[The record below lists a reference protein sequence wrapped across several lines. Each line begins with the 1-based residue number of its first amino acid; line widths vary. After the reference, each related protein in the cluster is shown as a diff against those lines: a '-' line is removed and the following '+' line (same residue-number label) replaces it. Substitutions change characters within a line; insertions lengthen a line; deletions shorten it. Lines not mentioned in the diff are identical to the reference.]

1 MLEML
6 MQWYRRRFSDP
17 EAIAL
22 LVILVAGFGIIFF
35 FSGLL
40 APLLVAIVLAYLLE
54 WPTVRLQSIGCS
66 RPWATSI
73 VLILFVGILLLMA
86 FVVLPIAWQQGIYL
100 IRDMPGMLNK
110 LSDFAATLPRR
121 YPALM
126 DAGIIDAMA
135 ENMRSRMLT
144 MGDSVVKISLA
155 SLVGLLTIA
164 VYLVLVPL
172 MVFFLLKDK
181 EQMLNAVRRVLPRNR
196 GLAGQVWKEMNQQIT
211 NYIRG
216 KVLEMIVVGIATWL
230 GFLLFGLN
238 YSLLLAVLVGFS
250 VLIPYIG
257 AFVVT
262 IPVVG
267 VALFQFGL
275 GTEFWSCFAV
285 YLIIQGL
292 DGNLLVPVLFS
303 EAVNLHPLVII
314 LSVVIF
320 GGLWGFWGVFFAI
333 PLATLIKAVV
343 HACMTLCHWLTD
355 IVTPFS
361 ASSALIL
368 RIIARYTSC
377 SSKLIWPVLISSTL
391 ANTATSSISAS
402 ST

>member
-1 MLEML
+1 M
-6 MQWYRRRFSDP
+6 S
-17 EAIAL
+17 
-22 LVILVAGFGIIFF
+22 
-35 FSGLL
+35 
-40 APLLVAIVLAYLLE
+40 
-54 WPTVRLQSIGCS
+54 
-66 RPWATSI
+66 
-73 VLILFVGILLLMA
+73 
-86 FVVLPIAWQQGIYL
+86 FVVLPIAWQQGINL
-100 IRDMPGMLNK
+100 IRDMPGMLSK

-135 ENMRSRMLT
+135 ENMRTRIMT
-144 MGDSVVKISLA
+144 MGDTVVKFSLA
-155 SLVGLLTIA
+155 SLVGLLTLA

-172 MVFFLLKDK
+172 MVFFLVKDK

-216 KVLEMIVVGIATWL
+216 KVLEMIVVGIATWI
-230 GFLLFGLN
+230 GFFIFGLN

-343 HACMTLCHWLTD
+343 HA
-355 IVTPFS
+355 
-361 ASSALIL
+361 
-368 RIIARYTSC
+368 
-377 SSKLIWPVLISSTL
+377 WPDVP
-391 ANTATSSISAS
+391 AVEE
-402 ST
+402 

>member
-22 LVILVAGFGIIFF
+22 LIILVAGFGILFF

-54 WPTVRLQSIGCS
+54 WPTVRLEHIGCS
-66 RPWATSI
+66 RRWATSI
-73 VLILFVGILLLMA
+73 VLMA
-86 FVVLPIAWQQGIYL
+86 FVVMPVAWQQGIYL

-144 MGDSVVKISLA
+144 MGDSVVKYSLA
-155 SLVGLLTIA
+155 SLVGLLTLA

-172 MVFFLLKDK
+172 MVFFLIKDK
-181 EQMLNAVRRVLPRNR
+181 GQMLNAVRRVLPRNR

-216 KVLEMIVVGIATWL
+216 KVLEMVVVGVATWL

-285 YLIIQGL
+285 YLIIQAL

-333 PLATLIKAVV
+333 PLATLIKAVM
-343 HACMTLCHWLTD
+343 HA
-355 IVTPFS
+355 
-361 ASSALIL
+361 
-368 RIIARYTSC
+368 
-377 SSKLIWPVLISSTL
+377 WPDGQVVDEP
-391 ANTATSSISAS
+391 
-402 ST
+402 